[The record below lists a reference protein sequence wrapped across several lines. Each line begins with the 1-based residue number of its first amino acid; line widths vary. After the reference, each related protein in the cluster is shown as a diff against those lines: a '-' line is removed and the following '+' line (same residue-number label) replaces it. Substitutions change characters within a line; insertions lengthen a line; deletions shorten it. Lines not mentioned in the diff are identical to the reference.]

1 MADKN
6 QFRVKE
12 WMVKRG
18 VSRADLAEKVGV
30 SETTITNVC
39 VERAMPS
46 VQVLF
51 DIARELDV
59 DIRDLFVPTKGNSYT
74 QEQVEKAKELLG
86 MAWDVLDGK

>member
-1 MADKN
+1 MSDKN

-18 VSRADLAEKVGV
+18 VSRAELAEKVGV

-51 DIARELDV
+51 DIARVLDV
-59 DIRDLFVPTKGNSYT
+59 DVRDLFVPTKGNSYT
-74 QEQVEKAKELLG
+74 QEQVDKAKELLG
-86 MAWDVLDGK
+86 QAWDVLDGK

>member
-1 MADKN
+1 MNDKN

-12 WMVKRG
+12 WMVKRE
-18 VSRADLAEKVGV
+18 VSRSALAEKVGV

-51 DIARELDV
+51 DIAKVLNI

-74 QEQVEKAKELLG
+74 QEQVDKAKELLG
-86 MAWDVLDGK
+86 QTLGVLEGK

>member
-1 MADKN
+1 MG

-18 VSRADLAEKVGV
+18 MSRSELAEKVKV

-46 VQVLF
+46 MQLLF
-51 DIARELDV
+51 DIAKVLDIDV
-59 DIRDLFVPTKGNSYT
+59 RDLIAPTKGNSYT
-74 QEQVEKAKELLG
+74 QEQVDKAKELLIQSL
-86 MAWDVLDGK
+86 DVLSK